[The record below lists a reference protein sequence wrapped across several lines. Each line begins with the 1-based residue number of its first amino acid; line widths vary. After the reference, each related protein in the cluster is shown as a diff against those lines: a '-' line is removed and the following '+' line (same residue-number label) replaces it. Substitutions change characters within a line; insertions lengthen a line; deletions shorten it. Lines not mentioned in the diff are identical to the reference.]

1 MTETM
6 QVKMKADV
14 ELIAREVPSQ
24 RIIEIEV
31 TAPEA
36 AADHKRFP
44 LNLGLV
50 LDRSG
55 SMGGQKIEQAKLTLK
70 RVIEQ
75 MADGD
80 VVSVVAFDDTIRT
93 VANAVKLNG
102 QNRRDLLQE
111 VDQIHAG
118 GSTNLTDG
126 WLTGCNA
133 VAEGPAGN
141 HVKRTLLVSD
151 GLANVG
157 ITNHEEIWHHAG
169 ALFER
174 GITTSTFGVGQG
186 FDEHLLEGMANR
198 GGGNFAYIESAAV
211 IDQMILAEFKDLLT
225 VTARNVKVE
234 INLPAGVSATVPG
247 EWTTEKK
254 GQKITISLSDQ
265 PANRTTTLFLD
276 LLTPPGDGQ
285 LVLNTV
291 VTFEDENKAIRTAVS
306 ELTLQY
312 AAEAKVL
319 KASKNQ
325 DLVTRYAA
333 VETGQRM
340 NEALKLERV
349 GRRDEAQ
356 QMMRQ
361 TLSRYGA
368 DMPAPTRAR
377 YTEVSER
384 IDRGLEEP
392 ERKNLNM
399 DSYWLKKHRHDDE
412 KK

>member
-14 ELIAREVPSQ
+14 ELIAREVPCQ

-31 TAPEA
+31 TAPDA
-36 AADHKRFP
+36 GASQKRFP

-55 SMGGQKIEQAKLTLK
+55 SMNGQKIEQAKQTLK

-93 VANAVKLNG
+93 VASAVKLDA

-111 VDQIHAG
+111 VDHIHAG

-126 WLTGCNA
+126 WLTGCNC
-133 VAEGPAGN
+133 VAEGPSDN
-141 HVKRTLLVSD
+141 HLKRVLLVSD

-157 ITNHEEIWHHAG
+157 ITNHDEIWHHAG

-211 IDQMILAEFKDLLT
+211 IDQMILTEFKDLVT

-234 INLPAGVSATVPG
+234 INLPAGVSATLPG
-247 EWTTEKK
+247 EWTMEKV
-254 GQKITISLSDQ
+254 GQMITVSLSDQ
-265 PANRTTTLFLD
+265 PANRTTTLFLN
-276 LLTPPGDGQ
+276 LLTPPGYGQ
-285 LVLNTV
+285 VVLGAV
-291 VTFEDENKAIRTAVS
+291 VTYENENNEKRSAVG

-312 AAEAKVL
+312 AAEEKVL
-319 KASKNQ
+319 KAKKNQ

-340 NEALKLERV
+340 NEALKLERA
-349 GRRDEAQ
+349 GLRNEAQ
-356 QMMRQ
+356 QKMRQ
-361 TLSRYGA
+361 TLNMYP
-368 DMPAPTRAR
+368 DMPASTRAR

-399 DSYWLKKHRHDDE
+399 DSYWLKKHRHEDE